1 PILGASFDLE
11 FLRLARLVIESVLQ
25 AQRDRFDAGNK
36 LFQVYTDALW
46 ESSQLDE
53 RLQIIGQKLSLNL
66 QILDNETLTP
76 IFNFSTPVQKDNVP

>member
-1 PILGASFDLE
+1 M
-11 FLRLARLVIESVLQ
+11 Q

-66 QILDNETLTP
+66 QILDNETLTLFL
-76 IFNFSTPVQKDNVP
+76 ILVLRYKR